1 MADLLNT
8 FEKSF
13 RKNNDKIT
21 KNFNL
26 ICLEPSQDLI
36 NDHKSKKNKSFL
48 LEENDKL
55 IEEQKKLLRQM
66 DVELSSLTNN
76 DYYGQFKEKI
86 SSFKKNLDSNKKKLN
101 DLYSKEELKN
111 SSFMNENYL
120 LSEKNSI
127 LLNREKYMFQQ
138 NEKLQ
143 QVRRSLTSTEEMG
156 NDIMVNMDNQTKS
169 MKNVSGK
176 LKNMDNNLRES
187 NNILNKMKSRTKK
200 NKRLIMNLG
209 AIFILVL
216 IGIITFKLYK
226 RI

>member
-169 MKNVSGK
+169 MKNLSGK
-176 LKNMDNNLRES
+176 LKNMYNNLRES

>member
-8 FEKSF
+8 YEKSF

-21 KNFNL
+21 KNSNL

-216 IGIITFKLYK
+216 SI
-226 RI
+226 